1 VVPAESPTQISGL
14 IEALDDGDVRPLRQ
28 WLSDRLVAP
37 AGPLDEQHLRRIDGL
52 ALWNAEENRLAGQA
66 PVLESVQRLLAAAAT
81 VGDAGPLFALYL
93 KYWCDQAW
101 ESAWYVE
108 PVLNV
113 MRHAGRCWAG
123 LAGSARPADP
133 ELTGL
138 ALRLLDVLDGEM
150 AAFNAGSCGS
160 LAEWG
165 RLAAR
170 TAGLAGALAADAA
183 AFAHT
188 PVGAAIAGEAGD
200 DAAYYRALAGGAYA
214 VHRHFA
220 GPAPHPAPGDGAGGD
235 GAAGDR
241 AAGDRAG
248 ENGAGGGSAAGLARA
263 VATLRAAE
271 ERLPDGVARSE
282 LRAHRYNVEA
292 LAAAADRPWLRLDH
306 GKVVYLYPFG
316 LYADTSGD
324 RDGGVPDTRDLDAVP
339 DFAEQMVDAA
349 CRTAHRW
356 TVAGWQIAD
365 QPHLVVE
372 ELLLDDIWKGDDPLG
387 RQYSGMAVTLPDL
400 TTTDV
405 DRPAAAPVTI
415 RAELRLSRLGNHY
428 LRLECELS
436 GATPPEVY
444 AAMLRAA
451 PEFGDLVQLG
461 TPLRPADDPAGSD
474 RAWRRLSDF
483 ATEVIGDAA
492 GQLAT
497 HSGLEVRASVR
508 PGMYHV
514 LVSVD
519 RGALVPPD
527 GTDPV
532 PTATAYDAAG
542 AIGAQH
548 LCHPVR
554 HGFSSLAEW
563 LRYPV
568 QPGTLPVVDVP
579 EFTGDL
585 LLRTCNT
592 TLVVTPG
599 TPDYMLGTIEE
610 TAEFVASL
618 DGMFAGWQDQVA
630 EYYTDVKRHLARMV
644 ARLEQG
650 ESPPDPADLASA
662 AYEKDTRDLV
672 EMQGR
677 LEAQQLRLHQFV
689 MASRLSLM
697 FVTSPALVTSPV
709 VRTTIDKLLEAA
721 KFDALRRDFE
731 GMIDQVLGD
740 RIGTLVDA
748 SVRRQQERNDAMAR
762 ALREEAAR
770 EADRVRR
777 QEEHQARLRAE
788 RERIA
793 EQQRQA
799 RERSNRRRNDV
810 LLGGI
815 AAVGLSGVMQ
825 IVQAGYSLEKL
836 AAALLAVGVLVV
848 AIGFSWVL
856 ALIHPDRT
864 YAVAQRREEPAPA
877 VEPAG
882 RGDA

>member
-1 VVPAESPTQISGL
+1 MVSEESPDQLSDL
-14 IEALDDGDVRPLRQ
+14 IEALDDGDHRPLRQ
-28 WLSDRLVAP
+28 WLTSP
-37 AGPLDEQHLRRIDGL
+37 TGPVDERDLRRIDGL
-52 ALWNAEENRLAGQA
+52 PLWNTEENRVDNQA
-66 PVLESVQRLLAAAAT
+66 PVLDAVQRALAAAVT
-81 VGDAGPLFALYL
+81 VPDAGPLFAFYL

-101 ESAWYVE
+101 ETAWDVE

-113 MRHAGRCWAG
+113 MRHAGQCWDR
-123 LAGSARPADP
+123 LAVTEAPADP

-138 ALRLLDVLDGEM
+138 AIRRIEILDSEM

-160 LAEWG
+160 LAEWA
-165 RLAAR
+165 RLCAR
-170 TAGLAGALAADAA
+170 TADLAAKVATDAA
-183 AFAHT
+183 PLADD
-188 PVGAAIAGEAGD
+188 PIGAAIAEEADGD
-200 DAAYYRALAGGAYA
+200 ATYYRALAGGAVA

-220 GPAPHPAPGDGAGGD
+220 GADADPAGADGEV
-235 GAAGDR
+235 R
-241 AAGDRAG
+241 
-248 ENGAGGGSAAGLARA
+248 LADA

-271 ERLPDGVARSE
+271 ESFPDGVERSE

-292 LAAAADRPWLRLDH
+292 LVAAADRPWLRLDH

-324 RDGGVPDTRDLDAVP
+324 RDTDAPDTRDLDAVP
-339 DFAEQMVDAA
+339 DFAEQMVNEA

-356 TVAGWQIAD
+356 TVAGWRIAD

-387 RQYSGMAVTLPDL
+387 RQYSGMAVALPDL
-400 TTTDV
+400 TTTDI
-405 DRPAAAPVTI
+405 DRPDADPVTI

-436 GATPPEVY
+436 EATPPEVY
-444 AAMLRAA
+444 TAMLRAA

-461 TPLRPADDPAGSD
+461 TPLRPAEDPAGSG
-474 RAWRRLSDF
+474 RVWPRLSDF
-483 ATEVIGDAA
+483 ATEVIADAA
-492 GQLAT
+492 GQLAKA
-497 HSGLEVRASVR
+497 SGLEVRASVR

-519 RGALVPPD
+519 RGALMPPD
-527 GTDPV
+527 GGDPV

-542 AIGAQH
+542 AIGAQP

-568 QPGTLPVVDVP
+568 EPGTLPVVDVP

-592 TLVVTPG
+592 TLVVSPG

-630 EYYTDVKRHLARMV
+630 EYYADVKRQLARMV
-644 ARLEQG
+644 ARLERG

-662 AYEKDTRDLV
+662 AYEKDTRELI
-672 EMQGR
+672 EMQGK

-709 VRTTIDKLLEAA
+709 VRTTIDKLLAAA

-740 RIGTLVDA
+740 RIGALVDA

-770 EADRVRR
+770 EAERVRR
-777 QEEHQARLRAE
+777 QEEQEALLRAE
-788 RERIA
+788 RERVA
-793 EQQRQA
+793 DAQREA

-825 IVQAGYSLEKL
+825 IVQAGYSLQKL
-836 AAALLAVGVLVV
+836 AAAVLVLIV
-848 AIGFSWVL
+848 LVLAIGFSWVL

-864 YAVAQRREEPAPA
+864 YAGPDRRKEPAPA
-877 VEPAG
+877 AD
-882 RGDA
+882 RRDA

>member
-1 VVPAESPTQISGL
+1 MPAESPTQTSDPISSPISDL
-14 IEALDDGDVRPLRQ
+14 IGALDDGDERPLRQ
-28 WLSDRLVAP
+28 WLADRLIAP

-52 ALWNAEENRLAGQA
+52 PLWNAEENRLTGQA
-66 PVLESVQRLLAAAAT
+66 PVLESVQRLLATAAT
-81 VGDAGPLFALYL
+81 VPDAAPLFVLYL
-93 KYWCDQAW
+93 KHWCDEAW

-123 LAGSARPADP
+123 LAGSAKPADP

-138 ALRLLDVLDGEM
+138 AVRLLEVLDGEM
-150 AAFNAGSCGS
+150 ATFNAGSCGS

-165 RLAAR
+165 RLASR
-170 TAGLAGALAADAA
+170 TAELASALEADAA
-183 AFAHT
+183 AFTET
-188 PVGAAIAGEAGD
+188 PVGAAIAGQAGD

-220 GPAPHPAPGDGAGGD
+220 GPPADPAADD
-235 GAAGDR
+235 GAASDG
-241 AAGDRAG
+241 AASD
-248 ENGAGGGSAAGLARA
+248 GAVGGSAAELARA
-263 VATLRAAE
+263 VAALRAAE

-324 RDGGVPDTRDLDAVP
+324 RDNGVPDTRDLDAVP

-356 TVAGWQIAD
+356 TVAGWRIAD

-387 RQYSGMAVTLPDL
+387 RQYSGMAVALPDL

-405 DRPAAAPVTI
+405 DRPGAAPATI

-436 GATPPEVY
+436 EATPPEVY

-519 RGALVPPD
+519 RGALVPTD
-527 GTDPV
+527 GGDPV

-542 AIGAQH
+542 AIGAQQ

-579 EFTGDL
+579 EFAGDL

-630 EYYTDVKRHLARMV
+630 EYYSDVKRHLARMV

-662 AYEKDTRDLV
+662 AYERDTRELV

-777 QEEHQARLRAE
+777 EEEHQARLRAE

-793 EQQRQA
+793 DQQREI

-825 IVQAGYSLEKL
+825 IVQAGYSLENL
-836 AAALLAVGVLVV
+836 AAALLAVLVLVA

-864 YAVAQRREEPAPA
+864 YAVAERRKESAPA
-877 VEPAG
+877 VGSAG